1 MQDIVYI
8 MVILMYVMM
17 MEHVKLQ
24 QGETMDYM
32 YMPYEEFIDFIMS
45 ERFIPSEQR
54 RFKLHS
60 EHIVKQIKQA
70 CMVQ

>member
-1 MQDIVYI
+1 MMQDIVYYGYLN
-8 MVILMYVMM
+8 VCDDE
-17 MEHVKLQ
+17 EHVKLQ

-45 ERFIPSEQR
+45 ERFISSEQR

>member
-1 MQDIVYI
+1 MMQDIVYI

-17 MEHVKLQ
+17 RNVKLQ

>member
-70 CMVQ
+70 CMLQ